1 MELMLIDENGDVIC
15 WLDTKNDTQVVK
27 KGYALLIGE
36 KLTVTEMNGTIKPI
50 YKVDLKK

>member
-1 MELMLIDENGDVIC
+1 MELMLIDENGDIIC
-15 WLDTKNDTQVVK
+15 WLDSKNDTQVVK

-36 KLTVTEMNGTIKPI
+36 KLAATEMDGTLKPI